1 MDIVSLDPFVWL
13 VVGAM
18 ATFAIVLG
26 GVALFT
32 RQSG

>member
-1 MDIVSLDPFVWL
+1 MMDGQSFVWL

-26 GVALFT
+26 VVTAINHE
-32 RQSG
+32 R